1 MRKIL
6 LATSALVAGS
16 AVAASASAAE
26 APTVSLSGGIDIQY
40 IAETN
45 DTSDNRTDKLGYLP
59 FMTAL
64 IWDIDAEAD
73 NGLAYGGRIDWR
85 PANSGGSGGSGSNLD
100 EIWIDLKGSFGKVVL
115 GNDDGVG
122 DDNVPQGGSVLV
134 GSFGWTGT
142 YLAGRSNSQLKGGAP
157 APDGGSVVG
166 TSDAAKVSYYTPDFG
181 GFSAGFSWTPDSSI
195 SGSTTETANTTTGEI
210 TSSTAKSDFDNHYE
224 LMVSYSGE
232 FAGAS
237 VTAAGQYKMADAQV
251 DTNED
256 VRAWEVGTTV
266 GIAGFSIG
274 ASYFDN
280 GDSLVAKSSTADAGD
295 GFTLGVAY
303 SFGATAVSVGY
314 AATELDDGAGT
325 TDEYDNLSL
334 DVEYTVAEGLSAYA
348 GVQFA
353 ESDDGSD
360 ATSSGEE
367 DSTAVII
374 GTRLSF

>member
-40 IAETN
+40 VSETN
-45 DTSDNRTDKLGYLP
+45 DQSKARVDSLGYLP

-64 IWDIDAEAD
+64 IWDVNAEAD

-85 PANSGGSGGSGSNLD
+85 PTTDNLD
-100 EIWIDLKGSFGKVVL
+100 EIWLDFSGSFGKVVL

-142 YLAGRSNSQLKGGAP
+142 YLAGSAAGVGGVGSSTFNSGF
-157 APDGGSVVG
+157 G
-166 TSDAAKVSYYTPDFG
+166 TSDAAKVSYYTPSFG
-181 GFSAGFSWTPDSSI
+181 GFSGGVSWTPDSSI
-195 SGSTTETANTTTGEI
+195 SGTTTTTANLTTGAVS
-210 TSSTAKSDFDNHYE
+210 SSTADNAFDNHWE
-224 LMVSYSGE
+224 LMASYSGE
-232 FAGAS
+232 LAGAS
-237 VTAAGQYKMADAQV
+237 VTVAGLYKNADASAAT
-251 DTNED
+251 TNED
-256 VRAWEVGTTV
+256 VSAWELGTKV

-274 ASYFDN
+274 ANYFDN
-280 GDSLVAKSSTADAGD
+280 GDSNITKGSSADAGN
-295 GFTLGVAY
+295 GYTLGVAY
-303 SFGATAVSVGY
+303 SFGATAVSLGYGY
-314 AATELDDGAGT
+314 AEAEQADGSDD
-325 TDEYDNLSL
+325 DYSNISL
-334 DVEYTVAEGLSAYA
+334 DVEYNVAEGLSAYA

-353 ESDDGSD
+353 ESDDASD
-360 ATSSGEE
+360 ATSAGEE
-367 DSTAVII
+367 ESTTVII